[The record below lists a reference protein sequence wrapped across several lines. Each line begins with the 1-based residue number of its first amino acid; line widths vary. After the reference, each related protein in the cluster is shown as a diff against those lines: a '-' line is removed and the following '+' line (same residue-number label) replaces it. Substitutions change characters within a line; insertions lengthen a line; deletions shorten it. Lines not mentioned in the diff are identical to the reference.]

1 MGMCPICGTRALP
14 RAENRDAP
22 FCSSRCKAVDLGKWL
37 DEEYR
42 VPAAP
47 ETQEEAALL
56 EAAVS
61 AAEEQDESS
70 GDGSRKS
77 VRN

>member
-1 MGMCPICGTRALP
+1 MGMCPICGGEAKP
-14 RAENRDAP
+14 RTENTAAP
-22 FCSSRCKAVDLGKWL
+22 FCSPRCKAVDLGKWL

-47 ETQEEAALL
+47 ETQEEAAIL
-56 EAAVS
+56 EASLS
-61 AAEEQDESS
+61 A